1 MSRAFVREDDRAI
14 QDVLPELE
22 LGEVANLVTRRG
34 AEQIADKVSSLEARL
49 ASNPDDITRASLARD
64 LRYWFAR
71 KSTARIVVAKQG
83 DCVEFG
89 TRVSIDRDGQ
99 ILTVEIVGQDEANPA
114 EGRINWQSP
123 LAKALLGTEVGETVL
138 LENRQPPAKITVL
151 AVEPL

>member
-1 MSRAFVREDDRAI
+1 
-14 QDVLPELE
+14 
-22 LGEVANLVTRRG
+22 
-34 AEQIADKVSSLEARL
+34 
-49 ASNPDDITRASLARD
+49 
-64 LRYWFAR
+64 
-71 KSTARIVVAKQG
+71 
-83 DCVEFG
+83 VEFG